1 MWQLLDNGTGLVQ
14 KELWININL
23 CSESVLDLHEKK
35 GRKCIKVSNR
45 CMVAIKL
52 RGPTINQLR
61 ISYRLMEH
69 FCGSRS
75 LSGLLDV
82 DVGGLKQGRG
92 MFFDIL
98 VLHIEEYI

>member
-1 MWQLLDNGTGLVQ
+1 MWQLLDNGTSLVQ

-35 GRKCIKVSNR
+35 GRKCIKASNR

-61 ISYRLMEH
+61 VSHWLMEH
-69 FCGSRS
+69 FCGSRT

-98 VLHIEEYI
+98 ALHIEEYI

>member
-1 MWQLLDNGTGLVQ
+1 MERAWLKKNSGSTLIFAPNPCLIYTR
-14 KELWININL
+14 
-23 CSESVLDLHEKK
+23 KK

-61 ISYRLMEH
+61 VSHRLMEH

-75 LSGLLDV
+75 LSGLLVV